1 MRPSVAEMM
10 GGGLV
15 FPQVNVYML
24 EWLNPHPE
32 EEIAAIDF
40 VSAGKGVPILLG
52 ITTGTRK
59 P

>member
-1 MRPSVAEMM
+1 MM